1 MAQVKKA
8 HVREAILKSADRL
21 FKRKGYVSATTAQ
34 IAKGASVS
42 ESNLYV
48 YFGSKF
54 SIFMTL
60 YEPWLR
66 ARVHALE
73 GRIENETD
81 SRRRLKL
88 ILNALWREIPSADN
102 GFTNNLMQA
111 LSTVTRREGYRPH
124 LLRWVEGR
132 IESLIMASVPPARR
146 AELGAA
152 RPHPRAD
159 DGAGRLCSELSS
171 DAVRHWPQEA
181 NRSGLRLDYRGLKEA
196 RAASRQNRGRLSI
209 DMVCG

>member
-8 HVREAILKSADRL
+8 HVRDAILKSADRL

-34 IAKGASVS
+34 IAKGANVS

-54 SIFMTL
+54 LIFITL

-66 ARVHALE
+66 AHVHALE
-73 GRIENETD
+73 GRIENDTD

-88 ILNALWREIPSADN
+88 ILNTLWREIPSADN

-132 IESLIMASVPPARR
+132 IESLIMASVPSARR
-146 AELGAA
+146 AELG
-152 RPHPRAD
+152 R
-159 DGAGRLCSELSS
+159 
-171 DAVRHWPQEA
+171 
-181 NRSGLRLDYRGLKEA
+181 RGLTHVLMMA
-196 RAASRQNRGRLSI
+196 QDGFALNFRLTPSDTGLKKLI
-209 DMVCG
+209 DLVCDLIIGD